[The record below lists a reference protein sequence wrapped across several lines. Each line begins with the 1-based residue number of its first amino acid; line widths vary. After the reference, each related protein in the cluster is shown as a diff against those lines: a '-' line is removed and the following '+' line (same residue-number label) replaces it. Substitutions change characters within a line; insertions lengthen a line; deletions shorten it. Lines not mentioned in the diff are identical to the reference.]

1 MSSLPRLLPS
11 LEMGEYSPPQE
22 RPEDGGL
29 YPLEE
34 EGTYGRVPKRKSAGR
49 WSSPQAY
56 VRRERRTKMYA
67 SYAIS
72 DKCELHSLLLD
83 KYDMRSSHERR
94 SSRSSHDRRQARVG
108 RAASVP
114 PEYQKQEDGV
124 PSQHQRGESLPPY
137 VGGGSGDIEDLDMIN
152 KLKLSKEVELDTMES
167 LRSVMG
173 EGEKMSAEDTI
184 TI

>member
-1 MSSLPRLLPS
+1 
-11 LEMGEYSPPQE
+11 MGEYSPAQE

-34 EGTYGRVPKRKSAGR
+34 EGTYGRVPKRRTAGR

-83 KYDMRSSHERR
+83 KYDR
-94 SSRSSHDRRQARVG
+94 RSSHDKRPYHEKSQTREG
-108 RAASVP
+108 RATSAP
-114 PEYQKQEDGV
+114 PEYQNKEKEAPEQN
-124 PSQHQRGESLPPY
+124 QRGESLPPS
-137 VGGGSGDIEDLDMIN
+137 VGEMSGDIEDLDMIN
-152 KLKLSKEVELDTMES
+152 KLKLSKEVEVDTMES
-167 LRSVMG
+167 LRSVLG
-173 EGEKMSAEDTI
+173 EEGKISNEYTI
-184 TI
+184 TN